1 MTVKYVGIAGLK
13 KELAAFEKKY
23 GMSTETFLKKVHRG
37 ELDECN
43 DFIDWLGLAE
53 GYQHKHISK
62 QRVIQL
68 KNAPKLIDVIEEA
81 LRYMF

>member
-1 MTVKYVGIAGLK
+1 MKTISKKKFKTITVKYVGLAGLK

-23 GMSTETFLKKVHRG
+23 GMSTATFLQKVERG

-53 GYQHKHISK
+53 GYQYITAKANK
-62 QRVIQL
+62 
-68 KNAPKLIDVIEEA
+68 
-81 LRYMF
+81 